1 MTETAWTDPYSYDQ
15 LSVEISAD
23 LDGLLNQIRSEAE
36 QQQDGMI
43 DRDILRMDF
52 KQSFDNLFTEILSR
66 YITDPDKS
74 QAIQYNKSLFRIDC
88 KLKLESVIDRVQI
101 MQRLRRWKDMPVED
115 LDEDEENQQYDEK
128 EEDE

>member
-1 MTETAWTDPYSYDQ
+1 MTEWTDPYSYDQ

-74 QAIQYNKSLFRIDC
+74 QAIQYNKSLFLMEYR
-88 KLKLESVIDRVQI
+88 LKLESVIDKVKI
-101 MQRLRRWKDMPVED
+101 MNRLKRWKDVPLEEPEEPED
-115 LDEDEENQQYDEK
+115 SEENSEYD
-128 EEDE
+128 DND